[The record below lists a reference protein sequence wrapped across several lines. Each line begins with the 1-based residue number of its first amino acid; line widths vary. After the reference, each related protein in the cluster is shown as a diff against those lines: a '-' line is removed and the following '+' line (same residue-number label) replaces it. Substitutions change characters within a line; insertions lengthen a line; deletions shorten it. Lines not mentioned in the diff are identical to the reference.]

1 MSIETARGIGDEAA
15 DAMDRAVA
23 ALMKRA
29 APRFAAQVP
38 MLDVGPDGRVLPTTD
53 NVNRVNAILD
63 NMRSSLFDDE
73 YLAAVADYIDGL
85 NQVST
90 TVSAAL
96 RELGAD
102 EDLMNTIAKRS
113 KLAVASALLDPSSF
127 RDLFGAISSQLIN
140 GIATAASITAV
151 SDGVRQVTE
160 A

>member
-15 DAMDRAVA
+15 DAMDLAVA

-29 APRFAAQVP
+29 APRFAAQVS
-38 MLDVGPDGRVLPTTD
+38 MLDVGPDGRVLPTTN
-53 NVNRVNAILD
+53 NVNRVNVVLD
-63 NMRSSLFDDE
+63 SMRSSLFDDE

-90 TVSAAL
+90 TVSTAL